1 MEWIKRMSLKKSLF
15 VLMLSS
21 IVVAALLSALVF
33 WAYTELNTAHS
44 PQILM
49 YRVSQSY
56 VVEPGDYTDG
66 IIEKQPAS
74 LIALSQVFLP
84 VLIFVGALL
93 LAVFLFYRLK
103 LKEPLTI
110 LTDATARIMDND
122 LDFKIEPAS
131 PDELGALCAAFETM
145 RGALLANS
153 QALWRQAQEQ
163 KRLNAAFSHDLRN
176 PLTVLKG
183 SAKMARRCAPC
194 DEALGG
200 HLARIEA
207 YTGRMERYVE
217 IMSSVTRLGQLPLD
231 KAPIRAD
238 ALSAALEEAVRLIA
252 AETGADPAA
261 ESSTHSAVRNDPN
274 STKTTRSIRLIF
286 HGTETAQTIL
296 VDKSALFQIAEN
308 LAANALRFAN
318 TRVQMSLSLDA
329 RTLVLTVTDNGP
341 GFPAK
346 LLQNGIRPFQKG
358 AEDAEHFGM
367 GLYICA
373 LLCEKHGGSIR
384 ISNSCES
391 PGEPDTGAFPSG
403 GAQIHATLSIS

>member
-1 MEWIKRMSLKKSLF
+1 
-15 VLMLSS
+15 MLSS
-21 IVVAALLSALVF
+21 IVVAALLSSLVF
-33 WAYTELNTAHS
+33 WAYTELNSARS
-44 PQILM
+44 PQVLM

-56 VVEPGDYTDG
+56 IVEPGDYTDG
-66 IIEKQPAS
+66 IIEKQPVS
-74 LIALSQVFLP
+74 LITLSQILLP

-110 LTDATARIMDND
+110 LSDATTRIRNND

-145 RGALLANS
+145 RETLVSNNKK
-153 QALWRQAQEQ
+153 LWRQTEEQ

-183 SAKMARRCAPC
+183 SAKMARRCAPD
-194 DEALGG
+194 DEALDN

-217 IMSSVTRLGQLPLD
+217 IMSSVSRLGQMPLD
-231 KAPIRAD
+231 KAPVCAN
-238 ALSAALEEAVRLIA
+238 ALSMALEEAVRLIT
-252 AETGADPAA
+252 AEAGTDPSA

-286 HGTETAQTIL
+286 HGTEATQTIL
-296 VDKSALFQIAEN
+296 VDQNALFQIAEN
-308 LAANALRFAN
+308 LVANALRFAESC
-318 TRVQMSLSLDA
+318 VQMSLSLEAD
-329 RTLVLTVTDNGP
+329 TLMLTVTDDGP

-346 LLQNGIRPFQKG
+346 LLENGIRPFQKG

-373 LLCEKHGGSIR
+373 LLCEKHGGSIE

-403 GAQIHATLSIS
+403 GAQISASLSIS